1 MNLSPNQKNYMEI
14 NMTTRKWNT
23 SMHVQRFVLYAIYTE
38 SFGLHHQTTYKIEA
52 VGNVGWK
59 RGVLKGEKRRKVN
72 IMEDLLF
79 NKVLGGEELVKD
91 ILNTDNVSSI
101 RDQTGKSYWWNTID
115 KKKKYQV
122 EKYEYERAL
131 QYYPVISYI
140 IKEVI

>member
-1 MNLSPNQKNYMEI
+1 MGKE
-14 NMTTRKWNT
+14 
-23 SMHVQRFVLYAIYTE
+23 
-38 SFGLHHQTTYKIEA
+38 
-52 VGNVGWK
+52 
-59 RGVLKGEKRRKVN
+59 VLKGEKRRKVN

-131 QYYPVISYI
+131 QYYPVIFYI